1 MNSEQLTAS
10 LRQIISAAQSQAISN
25 QNPQLA
31 DLHILSALLEDEAQT
46 AARLLSRA
54 GGNLEA
60 ISSDTE
66 DAISKLVQVSGNSTA
81 ELRVDT
87 ELLRVLNTAESYA
100 KQRKDSFVSTD
111 ALVMALVA
119 STGRAGKI
127 LSNAG
132 VKANALEAAIDEFRK
147 GRTIDS
153 DHGDELMDSL
163 AKFSADLTADA
174 MRGKLDPVIGR
185 DEEVRRTI
193 QILARRTK
201 NNPILIGVPGVG
213 KTAIAEGLAQRIV
226 NKDVPEA
233 LQNKRLLSLDLGAL
247 VAGAK
252 YRGEFEERL
261 KAILDEIEQAD
272 GEIILFIDEMHQL
285 VGAGKTEGAMDASN
299 LLKPALARGQLHCI
313 GATTLDEYRKHV
325 EKDAALTRRFQP
337 VFVDEPSVE
346 DTIFIL
352 RGLKEKYELHH
363 GIRITDE
370 ALVSAAQL
378 SHRYINDR
386 FLPDK
391 AIDVVDEAASHI
403 RIRSDSKP
411 EALDKIDRQLMQ
423 LRIEQTAL
431 MRENQGDA
439 NTTRLE
445 QIQADIKT
453 AEQESEQLASQWQA
467 VKQLMAEVKTL
478 QQQIDDARHN
488 LDVSQRE
495 GNLERAAEL
504 TYAVLP
510 ELSTSLEKAKA
521 ELSDTEL
528 ADEQVA
534 ARHIAQVISQW
545 TGIPVD
551 KMTAGEQGHLLAME
565 AILAQRV
572 VGQTEAIASIS
583 NAVRRARA
591 GLNDPNQPMGS
602 FLFLGPTGV
611 GKTELAKALAGFLFD
626 NDDAILR
633 LDMSEY
639 MEKHSVSRLIGAP
652 PGYVGYD
659 EGGALTEAVRR
670 RPYQVV
676 LFDEI
681 EKAHPDIFN
690 IMLQLLDDGHLTD
703 SQGRHVDFRNT
714 IILMTSNLGAEA
726 LLELGDEDDVE
737 LARPQVTEQVEAAFR
752 PEFLNRLDGQLLFKR
767 LSREHMGDI
776 VAIQLER
783 LKARLA
789 EKGFGLD
796 ISDKAIGWLAEK
808 GYDPRFGARPLKR
821 VIQTELQDKLATAIL
836 DKSVDSSHPIVVE
849 YTEVPEG
856 LFISS
861 GNNQNS
867 QGKDRQAS

>member
-10 LRQIISAAQSQAISN
+10 LRQIISAAQSQAIAN

-119 STGRAGKI
+119 STGKAGKI

-836 DKSVDSSHPIVVE
+836 DKSVDSSHPIVVGH
-849 YTEVPEG
+849 TEVPEG

>member
-10 LRQIISAAQSQAISN
+10 LRQIISAAQSQAIAN

-81 ELRVDT
+81 ELRVDA
-87 ELLRVLNTAESYA
+87 ELLRVLNAAESYA

-836 DKSVDSSHPIVVE
+836 DKSVDSSHPIVVGH
-849 YTEVPEG
+849 TEVPEG

>member
-10 LRQIISAAQSQAISN
+10 LRQIISAAQSQAIAN

-119 STGRAGKI
+119 STGKAGKI

-591 GLNDPNQPMGS
+591 GLNDPNHPMGS

-836 DKSVDSSHPIVVE
+836 DKSVDNSHPIVVGH
-849 YTEVPEG
+849 TEVPEG